1 MVKNFLLIFILISN
15 FVFGQ
20 TNCYLK
26 LVDSYSLNNVQLDNS
41 ITINNADFSIDTIN
55 DIVLI
60 EKIRGNNLEILIDNY
75 NLYTEKIKFKNY
87 KNDTIVRQLVPNDSI
102 IKTRFSE
109 IWDTNNVVTDTLFFN
124 NLKELKIHIF
134 SYLNYLTEISKYCDN
149 GLCDYS
155 NTYKYQ
161 LEFEVRNSVYV
172 ISKIEKQKPSDYKC
186 DELEKYLNI
195 FPRIFPKFLLKGK
208 KEKISISFTMKL

>member
-1 MVKNFLLIFILISN
+1 M
-15 FVFGQ
+15 
-20 TNCYLK
+20 
-26 LVDSYSLNNVQLDNS
+26 NNVQLDNS
-41 ITINNADFSIDTIN
+41 IKISNADFSIDTIN

-60 EKIRGNNLEILIDNY
+60 EKIRGSNLEILIDGY

-87 KNDTIVRQLVPNDSI
+87 KNDTVVRQLVPNDSI
-102 IKTRFSE
+102 ISIRFKE
-109 IWDTNNVVTDTLFFN
+109 IWDTNNVVTDTLFFT

-161 LEFEVRNSVYV
+161 LEFEVKNSVYV
-172 ISKIEKQKPSDYKC
+172 ISKIEKQQPSVYKC

-195 FPRIFPKFLLKGK
+195 FPNIFPKFLLKEEN
-208 KEKISISFTMKL
+208 EKIRTSFTMKL

>member
-1 MVKNFLLIFILISN
+1 MKNFLLILILISN

-26 LVDSYSLNNVQLDNS
+26 LVDSYSLKNVQLDNS
-41 ITINNADFSIDTIN
+41 IKISNADFSLDTIN

-60 EKIRGNNLEILIDNY
+60 EKIRGNNLEILIDGY

-87 KNDTIVRQLVPNDSI
+87 KNDTVVRQLVPNDSI
-102 IKTRFSE
+102 ISIRFKE
-109 IWDTNNVVTDTLFFN
+109 MWDTNNIVTDTLFFN

-161 LEFEVRNSVYV
+161 LEFEVKNSVYL
-172 ISKIEKQKPSDYKC
+172 ISKIEKQQPSVYKC

-195 FPRIFPKFLLKGK
+195 FPNTFPKFLLKGK
-208 KEKISISFTMKL
+208 KEKVSISFTMKL

>member
-1 MVKNFLLIFILISN
+1 MKNFLLILILTSN

-26 LVDSYSLNNVQLDNS
+26 LVDSYSLNNIQLDNF
-41 ITINNADFSIDTIN
+41 IKINNADFSIDTIN

-75 NLYTEKIKFKNY
+75 NLYTEKIKFKNC
-87 KNDTIVRQLVPNDSI
+87 KNDTLVRQLVPNDSI
-102 IKTRFSE
+102 ITTRFKE

-124 NLKELKIHIF
+124 NLQELKIHIF

-161 LEFEVRNSVYV
+161 FEFEVKNSVYE
-172 ISKIEKQKPSDYKC
+172 ISKIEKQQPTDYKC

-195 FPRIFPKFLLKGK
+195 FPNIFPKFLLKGK
-208 KEKISISFTMKL
+208 KEKISMFFTMKL

>member
-1 MVKNFLLIFILISN
+1 MKNFLLIFILISN

-41 ITINNADFSIDTIN
+41 IKISNADFSLDTIN

-60 EKIRGNNLEILIDNY
+60 EKIRGNNLEILIDGY

-87 KNDTIVRQLVPNDSI
+87 KNDTVVRQLVPNDSI
-102 IKTRFSE
+102 ISIRFKE
-109 IWDTNNVVTDTLFFN
+109 MWDTNNVVTDTLFFN

-161 LEFEVRNSVYV
+161 LEFEVKNSVYV
-172 ISKIEKQKPSDYKC
+172 ISKIEKQQPSVYKC

-195 FPRIFPKFLLKGK
+195 FPNIFPKFLLKGK